1 MFYENQHIHNADS
14 PRQQFTPAWL
24 SGKSLR
30 AQNQHITQLTD
41 IENIDHLDI
50 EEDIAQGFIAID
62 HHGNYLTWTYKVPPG
77 VYPIYGFLEGSI
89 DVPLPELYITGRY
102 RLSRNRMGAYSIS
115 VVNIYVGSHYLQFL
129 PLSNLY
135 SYNQHPYDLRGDRD
149 YPTPDYS
156 HHEQIY
162 YTYFCEGSV
171 LRDVVKNATSIPEIL
186 NKTANYLLPFM
197 MNHGNTDL
205 TLYQNTLIEDR
216 TTAYNISNQI
226 AIYKDTS
233 SERQKKADQF
243 EYYWVF
249 LNYLLSRETPEN
261 IYQKLKECRSAKNI
275 FTVFN
280 IQKQD
285 IHQHRNAY
293 IKENLLL
300 LRNP

>member
-62 HHGNYLTWTYKVPPG
+62 HHSNYLTWTYKVPAG

-102 RLSRNRMGAYSIS
+102 RLSRNRNSTYTIS
-115 VVNIYVGSHYLQFL
+115 VDNIYIGSQFLQFL

-135 SYNQHPYDLRGDRD
+135 SYNEYPYNLHNDRD
-149 YPTPDYS
+149 YPTPEYS
-156 HHEQIY
+156 HHEKIY
-162 YTYFCEGSV
+162 YTYFCAGSV
-171 LRDVVKNATSIPEIL
+171 LRDVIRNATSIPEIL

-205 TLYQNTLIEDR
+205 TLYQSQRIDNR

-243 EYYWVF
+243 EYYWAF

-261 IYQKLKECRSAKNI
+261 IYQKLKECRFTKNI

-285 IHQHRNAY
+285 IHQHRNTY
-293 IKENLLL
+293 IKENPLL